1 MGRLDGK
8 IALVTGGTSGIG
20 LATVRLFLAEGAKVA
35 LTGRDEVRLGELRAE
50 FGPEVLVLGADVA
63 NLHEMEGVAREVAER
78 WGALDVVFA
87 NAGVFRAT
95 GAGIYDPDTVDVLL
109 STNVKGVLNTVQ
121 SVLPLLRR
129 GASVVFTSSTV
140 DDLGSPGMAV
150 YAATK
155 AAVRSLARTLSA
167 ELVDRGIRVN
177 VVAPGPIETPIWN
190 RSGIPAEIVPA
201 MADGIRQ
208 TNPMK
213 RFGSA
218 EEIART
224 ALFLASDDS
233 SYMLGERIAVDGGA
247 GSL

>member
-35 LTGRDEVRLGELRAE
+35 LTGRDEARLAELGAE
-50 FGPEVLVLGADVA
+50 FGPEVLVLGADA
-63 NLHEMEGVAREVAER
+63 ADLAQMEGVARAIEER

-95 GAGIYDPDTVDVLL
+95 GAGTYDPATVDLLL
-109 STNVKGVLNTVQ
+109 SVNVKGVLNTVQ
-121 SVLPLLRR
+121 STLPLLRK

-167 ELVDRGIRVN
+167 ELVDRGVRVN

-190 RSGIPAEIVPA
+190 RSGFPAEIIPA

-213 RFGSA
+213 RFGTA
-218 EEIART
+218 EEVARA

-233 SYMLGERIAVDGGA
+233 SYMLGERLAVDGGA
-247 GSL
+247 GTL